1 MKLFERLRKSI
12 KRNSV
17 AVKIS
22 IGNAFALFL
31 LCYFVD
37 NSPYSFLCDATL
49 GQHVDQAGEW
59 ISPPPSEKIQD
70 ELLFVNV
77 AYDRELAEIKDE
89 FGFAK
94 GNIDITDRTKLLN
107 FLSQLK
113 NSDYRYI
120 ILDVRFADEYSAPQ
134 DSALFNT
141 IHDMENIVVAKSDKF
156 ELASPLLLGKA
167 YYTDYS
173 YHILESNFVKYEF
186 IRNGEP
192 TIPYKVYM
200 DLYGDSISSFAG
212 FYFFNGKLA
221 NKSVVLR
228 YPITLWNEVAS
239 NSDAEDSGML
249 QYYNLGS
256 DVLDLGVDVPSLA
269 KGKIVVIGD
278 FTEND
283 MHATYMGPIA
293 GPIININAFYALV
306 NDDLS
311 IPYLEIIFLLILYF
325 AISLYLLK
333 EIDFSKYIPWLNK
346 IKSATFHFV
355 LSLIGLPFV
364 LTFIA
369 FIWYIVWG
377 IDINILIPS
386 FYFSMFGLIIKF
398 RKSIS
403 NSKS

>member
-1 MKLFERLRKSI
+1 MKLFKRISKSI
-12 KRNSV
+12 IRNSV

-22 IGNAFALFL
+22 IANAVVLFL

-49 GQHVDQAGEW
+49 GQHVDQLKQA
-59 ISPPPSEKIQD
+59 ISPTNEEIPD

-77 AYDRELAEIKDE
+77 AYDRELVEIKDE
-89 FGFAK
+89 FGFPK

-113 NSDYRYI
+113 DSDYRYI
-120 ILDVRFADEYSAPQ
+120 ILDVSFSDKYSTPQ

-141 IHDMENIVVAKSDKF
+141 IAGMKNIVVAKSDEF
-156 ELASPLLLGKA
+156 ELADPILLEKA
-167 YYTDYS
+167 CYTDYS
-173 YHILESNFVKYEF
+173 YHILENNFVKYEF

-192 TIPYKVYM
+192 TIPYKMFM
-200 DLYGDSISSFAG
+200 DLYGNSISSFAG

-221 NKSVVLR
+221 SKSVVLR
-228 YPITLWNEVAS
+228 YPITLWNRVTS
-239 NSDAEDSGML
+239 NSDDREIGKL
-249 QYYNLGS
+249 NYYNLGS
-256 DVLDLGVDVPSLA
+256 DILDLGVDVPSLA
-269 KGKIVVIGD
+269 KEKIVVIGD
-278 FTEND
+278 YTEND
-283 MHATYMGPIA
+283 MHDTYMGPIA
-293 GPIININAFYALV
+293 GPVINVNAFYALV

-333 EIDFSKYIPWLNK
+333 EIDISKYIPRVKK

-355 LSLIGLPFV
+355 FSLIGLSFV

-369 FIWYIVWG
+369 IIWYIIWG

-386 FYFSMFGLIIKF
+386 LYFSLFGLIIKF

-403 NSKS
+403 KS